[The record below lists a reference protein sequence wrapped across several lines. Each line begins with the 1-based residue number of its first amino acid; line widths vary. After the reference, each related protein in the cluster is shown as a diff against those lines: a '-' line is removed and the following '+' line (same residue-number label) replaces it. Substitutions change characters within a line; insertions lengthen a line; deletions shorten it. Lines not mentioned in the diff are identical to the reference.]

1 MWLAKWTI
9 TSVVLKINAMDF
21 VKDRAMER
29 INGQVMGLPQRETML
44 LGIKENFFTLY
55 PINIIKQKKSV
66 VFSILI
72 ALVIS
77 LILAIDKK
85 SKEKMKY
92 MLLMII
98 LGVIPYIRYI
108 VLSNHSLRH
117 SFFTFRSQLPTIM
130 CIILIFINCSDKKKL
145 LSKIEI
151 GKNKNGK

>member
-1 MWLAKWTI
+1 
-9 TSVVLKINAMDF
+9 
-21 VKDRAMER
+21 
-29 INGQVMGLPQRETML
+29 
-44 LGIKENFFTLY
+44 
-55 PINIIKQKKSV
+55 
-66 VFSILI
+66 
-72 ALVIS
+72 
-77 LILAIDKK
+77 
-85 SKEKMKY
+85 MKY